1 MDWEV
6 REIEKY
12 YLTKKDPKF
21 LYKNVEHMTPQELR
35 DIVNHKINSNHK
47 LYSLFQ
53 FKKNFIP
60 EKKTKEQL
68 MNEIKYKKVWKDPGY
83 CNGEFIPIKPL
94 RGQVLNYW
102 EMSRVTMPVRSYERY
117 PVSKAI
123 KNDLVGKEF
132 GYDPTAKGTTAQY
145 KKYLKEH
152 NEKFKD
158 FQYRP
163 SKHTKVEKFLPQ
175 ILLDKP
181 PFYVKKSS
189 FEYFNF
195 PKHNTFLYE
204 NRFRTKK

>member
-12 YLTKKDPKF
+12 YLEKKDPKF

-35 DIVNHKINSNHK
+35 DIVSKS
-47 LYSLFQ
+47 YPLFHHIIQ

-60 EKKTKEQL
+60 ERKTKEQL
-68 MNEIKYKKVWKDPGY
+68 LNEIKYKKVWKDPGY
-83 CNGEFIPIKPL
+83 CNGEFIPIQPL

-102 EMSRVTMPVRSYERY
+102 EMSRVTMPARSYERY

-123 KNDLVGKEF
+123 KNDLVGKDF
-132 GYDPTAKGTTAQY
+132 GFDPSGKGTTAQF

-152 NEKFKD
+152 NERFKD

-163 SKHTKVEKFLPQ
+163 SKYTKVEKFLPQ

-189 FEYFNF
+189 FDYFNF

>member
-12 YLTKKDPKF
+12 YLEKKDPKF

-35 DIVNHKINSNHK
+35 DIVSKA
-47 LYSLFQ
+47 YPLFHHIIQ

-60 EKKTKEQL
+60 ERKTKEQL
-68 MNEIKYKKVWKDPGY
+68 LNEIKYKKVWKDPGY
-83 CNGEFIPIKPL
+83 CNGEFIPIQPL

-102 EMSRVTMPVRSYERY
+102 EMSRVTMPARSYERY

-123 KNDLVGKEF
+123 KNDLVGKDF
-132 GYDPTAKGTTAQY
+132 GFDPSGKGTTAQF

-152 NEKFKD
+152 NERFKD

-163 SKHTKVEKFLPQ
+163 SKYTKVEKFLPQ

-189 FEYFNF
+189 FEYVNF
-195 PKHNTFLYE
+195 PKHKTFLYE

>member
-12 YLTKKDPKF
+12 YLEKKDPKF

-35 DIVNHKINSNHK
+35 DIVSKA
-47 LYSLFQ
+47 YPLFHHIIQ

-60 EKKTKEQL
+60 ERKTKEQL
-68 MNEIKYKKVWKDPGY
+68 LNEIKYKKVWKDPGY
-83 CNGEFIPIKPL
+83 CNGEFIPIQPL
-94 RGQVLNYW
+94 RGQVLDYW
-102 EMSRVTMPVRSYERY
+102 EMSRVTMPARSYERY
-117 PVSKAI
+117 PVSRAI
-123 KNDLVGKEF
+123 KNDLVGKDF
-132 GYDPTAKGTTAQY
+132 GFDTSGKGTTAQF

-152 NEKFKD
+152 NERFKD

-163 SKHTKVEKFLPQ
+163 SKYTKVEKFLPQ

>member
-12 YLTKKDPKF
+12 YLEKKDPKF

-35 DIVNHKINSNHK
+35 DIVSKA
-47 LYSLFQ
+47 YPLFHHIIQ

-60 EKKTKEQL
+60 ERKTKEQL
-68 MNEIKYKKVWKDPGY
+68 LNEIKYKKVWKDPGY
-83 CNGEFIPIKPL
+83 CNGEFIPIQPL
-94 RGQVLNYW
+94 RGQVLDYW
-102 EMSRVTMPVRSYERY
+102 EMSRVTMPARSYERY
-117 PVSKAI
+117 PVSRAI
-123 KNDLVGKEF
+123 KNDLVGKDF
-132 GYDPTAKGTTAQY
+132 GFDPSGKGTTAQF

-152 NEKFKD
+152 NERFKD

-163 SKHTKVEKFLPQ
+163 SKYTKVEKFLPQ

>member
-12 YLTKKDPKF
+12 YLEKKDPKF

-35 DIVNHKINSNHK
+35 DIVSKT
-47 LYSLFQ
+47 YYLFHHIIQ

-60 EKKTKEQL
+60 ERKTKEQL
-68 MNEIKYKKVWKDPGY
+68 LNEIKYKKVWKDPGY
-83 CNGEFIPIKPL
+83 CNGEFIPIQPL
-94 RGQVLNYW
+94 RGQVLDYW
-102 EMSRVTMPVRSYERY
+102 EMSRVTMPARSYERY
-117 PVSKAI
+117 PVSRAI
-123 KNDLVGKEF
+123 KNDLVGKDF
-132 GYDPTAKGTTAQY
+132 GFDPSGKGTTAQF

-152 NEKFKD
+152 NERFKD

-163 SKHTKVEKFLPQ
+163 SKYTKVEKFLPQ
-175 ILLDKP
+175 ILLDIP

-204 NRFRTKK
+204 NRFRTKN

>member
-12 YLTKKDPKF
+12 YLEKKDPKF

-35 DIVNHKINSNHK
+35 DIVSKA
-47 LYSLFQ
+47 YPLFHHIIQ

-60 EKKTKEQL
+60 ERKTKEQL
-68 MNEIKYKKVWKDPGY
+68 LNEIKYKKVWKDPGY
-83 CNGEFIPIKPL
+83 CNGEFIPIQPL

-102 EMSRVTMPVRSYERY
+102 EMSRVTMPARSYERY
-117 PVSKAI
+117 PVSRAI
-123 KNDLVGKEF
+123 KNDLVGKDF
-132 GYDPTAKGTTAQY
+132 GFDPSGKDTTAQF

-152 NEKFKD
+152 NERFKD

-163 SKHTKVEKFLPQ
+163 SKYTKVEKFLPQ